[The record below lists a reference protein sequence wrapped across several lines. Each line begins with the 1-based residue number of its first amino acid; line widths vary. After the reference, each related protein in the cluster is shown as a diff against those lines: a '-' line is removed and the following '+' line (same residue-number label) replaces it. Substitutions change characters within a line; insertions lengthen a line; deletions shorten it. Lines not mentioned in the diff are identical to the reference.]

1 MLRAAAVIAL
11 ALLAGCGPDAAP
23 VQPTGGVNVSI
34 TPQGIST
41 GVGLGLR
48 KGPFHIGVGL

>member
-1 MLRAAAVIAL
+1 MLRAALLAL
-11 ALLAGCGPDAAP
+11 ALLAGCGPDTAP
-23 VQPTGGVNVSI
+23 VTPTGGVNVSI
-34 TPQGIST
+34 TPQGVYT

>member
-1 MLRAAAVIAL
+1 MLRALAIIAL
-11 ALLAGCGPDAAP
+11 AMLAGCGPDAPP
-23 VQPTGGVNVSI
+23 VQPTGGVNVSV
-34 TPQGIST
+34 TPQGVRT

>member
-1 MLRAAAVIAL
+1 MLRVAFLAL
-11 ALLAGCGPDAAP
+11 AVLAGCGPNTAP
-23 VQPTGGVNVSI
+23 VTPTGGVNVSV
-34 TPQGIST
+34 TPQGVRT